1 MASDEEGTQLFP
13 LNTSRRNSTNNF
25 GTNGSSGIFGE
36 SDSLLRKNRSYNRWS
51 PTEEGVTLA
60 WSDVSVFVQS
70 RKKGRIVC
78 KRIINGV
85 TGAVKAGS
93 LVALM
98 GASGAGKSTLM
109 STLAYRNTGD
119 ASVEGDILVNGRPIG
134 SYMKYLSGFM
144 HQEDIFI
151 GSLTVLEHMNIMA
164 RLKLDRKTTKQERDA
179 KIYQLLKSLGLTK
192 CLHTKIGR
200 NGDNK
205 VLSGGEKRRLA
216 FATELLTD
224 PSILFCDE
232 PTTGLD
238 SYSAQKI
245 VAMMNMMA
253 SSGKTILCTIHQPS
267 SDIFSTFSQLI
278 LVAEGRI
285 AFTGSA
291 ASALEFF
298 EKVGYKCPS
307 SYNPADFFIKTLAT
321 TPGFEENCKQSIKRI
336 CDHFAVSD
344 YNKEVDVVVQ
354 YEFHM
359 GRAAES
365 NIYKVRT
372 NFNEL
377 FFWQKLFWLTY
388 RWFLDLWRNP
398 NIQIARIT
406 QRIAIAV
413 MVGLCYFGTKLTT
426 QVGIQN
432 VEGAIFLIVTENT
445 FTPMYAIV
453 NEFPQKYPLFLREYK
468 AGLYSSAIYF
478 LSRILAMLPGLIIE
492 PVLFVITVYWLSGLR
507 ATTYA
512 FLMTSLAGILT
523 LNAAAACGVF
533 FSNAFDSVPSAI
545 AYLVPFDYLLMV
557 TSGMFIK
564 LSTLPQVISWTKYLS
579 WLMYST
585 ELISIVQW
593 DGIKNITCDVSDQD
607 IPCLTAG
614 SQVLEKYSFSAAN
627 LLRDLWSMVFLCIVF
642 HSLGFM
648 CLWLKTRKK

>member
-1 MASDEEGTQLFP
+1 MK
-13 LNTSRRNSTNNF
+13 NNPH
-25 GTNGSSGIFGE
+25 
-36 SDSLLRKNRSYNRWS
+36 Y
-51 PTEEGVTLA
+51 
-60 WSDVSVFVQS
+60 
-70 RKKGRIVC
+70 
-78 KRIINGV
+78 
-85 TGAVKAGS
+85 
-93 LVALM
+93 
-98 GASGAGKSTLM
+98 
-109 STLAYRNTGD
+109 
-119 ASVEGDILVNGRPIG
+119 
-134 SYMKYLSGFM
+134 
-144 HQEDIFI
+144 
-151 GSLTVLEHMNIMA
+151 
-164 RLKLDRKTTKQERDA
+164 
-179 KIYQLLKSLGLTK
+179 
-192 CLHTKIGR
+192 
-200 NGDNK
+200 
-205 VLSGGEKRRLA
+205 
-216 FATELLTD
+216 
-224 PSILFCDE
+224 
-232 PTTGLD
+232 
-238 SYSAQKI
+238 
-245 VAMMNMMA
+245 
-253 SSGKTILCTIHQPS
+253 
-267 SDIFSTFSQLI
+267 
-278 LVAEGRI
+278 
-285 AFTGSA
+285 
-291 ASALEFF
+291 FF
-298 EKVGYKCPS
+298 
-307 SYNPADFFIKTLAT
+307 
-321 TPGFEENCKQSIKRI
+321 Q
-336 CDHFAVSD
+336 
-344 YNKEVDVVVQ
+344 
-354 YEFHM
+354 
-359 GRAAES
+359 
-365 NIYKVRT
+365 
-372 NFNEL
+372 
-377 FFWQKLFWLTY
+377 
-388 RWFLDLWRNP
+388 
-398 NIQIARIT
+398 
-406 QRIAIAV
+406 AIAV
-413 MVGLCYFGTKLTT
+413 MVGLCYLGTKLTT

-614 SQVLEKYSFSAAN
+614 SQVLEKYSFSADN